1 MGGAYAAGGEL
12 TGGSLNLAGRL
23 LGLYP
28 KACGPTTGPD
38 DIEGMVFWGGWAWGL
53 KPEASD
59 PTTGPDAENGVAVGG
74 GAAAKGEA
82 VIGKFGRPGFSVPM
96 VFNKTTLSARD
107 DYTSIAKP
115 ARTNSRKVVKLL
127 DIITKGSTAKLETH
141 STLAMLKC
149 KQFS

>member
-12 TGGSLNLAGRL
+12 TAGSLNLAGRL

-28 KACGPTTGPD
+28 EACGPTTGPD
-38 DIEGMVFWGGWAWGL
+38 GIEGMVFWGGWAWGL

-59 PTTGPDAENGVAVGG
+59 PTTGADAENGVVVGG

-107 DYTSIAKP
+107 DYASIAKP
-115 ARTNSRKVVKLL
+115 KSSSSLIARGSVLGNRARFKHQIRDAREREVEKVKE
-127 DIITKGSTAKLETH
+127 K
-141 STLAMLKC
+141 
-149 KQFS
+149 